1 MARTNDQLAAE
12 KAQLEQRA
20 RVEKAQALKQ
30 QLQTQMQVNS
40 RRQRDVN
47 FTQGM
52 NDRERALNKAELEEM
67 YR

>member
-1 MARTNDQLAAE
+1 
-12 KAQLEQRA
+12 
-20 RVEKAQALKQ
+20 
-30 QLQTQMQVNS
+30 MQVNS
-40 RRQRDVN
+40 RRHRDVN